1 MFKLFSIRFR
11 IIRGR
16 LILFTAIP
24 RGHGM
29 TKSPI
34 PFSSLLKY
42 SCPAKSFIG
51 KKKNSLV
58 PTLLKLDGVG
68 SVDNRPSTN

>member
-24 RGHGM
+24 WGHGM

-42 SCPAKSFIG
+42 SCPAKSFVG
-51 KKKNSLV
+51 KKNSLL
-58 PTLLKLDGVG
+58 PTLFKLDGVG